1 MWTRLTNQIVG
12 DLAKHQKD
20 KPLLIA
26 RLLNHH
32 DKLYE
37 EG

>member
-1 MWTRLTNQIVG
+1 
-12 DLAKHQKD
+12 
-20 KPLLIA
+20 LIA